1 MVFYK
6 KKKKLIMQ
14 KKLLFNL
21 TEDWFFCSHFLDR
34 ALAAK
39 KNGYNIYVCCK
50 NNNRKSDIEKYGF
63 KFISL
68 KYKRSGINPIYELY
82 ILINNILI
90 YKSIKPDIVHHISAK
105 PIIYGSIAARICNIK
120 SVINAPVGLGYVFT
134 SDTLKS
140 RFLKPILKILML
152 FFLDNHHGINK
163 KNKVIFENR
172 DDLNYFLRLGALRK
186 EDSCIIRGAGVKIKK
201 LRPKKSLSKLITV
214 TVISRMIKDKGI
226 YEFISA
232 ARDLKKENPETRFLL
247 AGDIDSQNPSSLK
260 RETLI
265 NWNNEGI
272 IEWLG
277 WVDDIE
283 KLLLETDIVCLPSYR
298 EGLPKALLEAAAFGL
313 PIVTTDTV
321 GCRDVVKDGVNGFL
335 VPIKNVDELVNKIGQ
350 LLKSKL
356 LRERMGEESLKMA
369 LNLFSEDIII
379 SQTLEIY
386 KELSF

>member
-39 KNGYNIYVCCK
+39 KNGYNVYVCCK

-90 YKSIKPDIVHHISAK
+90 YNSIKPDIVHHISAK

-134 SDTLKS
+134 SNNLKA
-140 RFLKPILKILML
+140 RFLKPILKILMF
-152 FFLDNHHGINK
+152 FFLNNHHGSQK

-172 DDLNYFLRLGALRK
+172 DDLNYFLRLGALRR

-201 LRPKKSLSKLITV
+201 LRPKKNISKLITV

-247 AGDIDSQNPSSLK
+247 AGDIDPQNPSSLK

-265 NWNNEGI
+265 NLNNEGI

-298 EGLPKALLEAAAFGL
+298 EGLPKSLLEGAAFGL

-335 VPIKNVDELVNKIGQ
+335 VPIKNVDELVNKIGK
-350 LLKSKL
+350 LLKNKL
-356 LRERMGEESLKMA
+356 LRERMGEESLKIA